1 MDGHIALNIQSLR
14 LDVDAERPAVE
25 RMGETIRLAL
35 VLLARRLEASPFH
48 FGENAAR
55 FAFDQLEAGALS
67 VDELFGPRG
76 AERLAERLYA
86 ALAGGR

>member
-25 RMGETIRLAL
+25 RLGGTIRLAL
-35 VLLARRLEASPFH
+35 VLLARKLEAAPFR
-48 FGENAAR
+48 FGENADR

-67 VDELFGPRG
+67 VNELLGPQG

-86 ALAGGR
+86 ALAGER